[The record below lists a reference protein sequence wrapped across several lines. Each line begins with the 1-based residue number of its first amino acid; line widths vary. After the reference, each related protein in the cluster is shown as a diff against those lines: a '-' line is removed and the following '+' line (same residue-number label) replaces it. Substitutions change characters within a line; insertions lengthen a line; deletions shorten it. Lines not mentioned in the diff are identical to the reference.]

1 MNNKN
6 ILLFGSNGLV
16 GSSVK
21 KLFETD
27 ENVNLIAATRND
39 ADLFDFESTKNIIK
53 NNNPEIII
61 NSAAKVG
68 GIYANNKY
76 RTDFLLNNLKININI
91 LESCIG
97 FPDIKIINLG
107 SSCIYPLNAPNP
119 IKETSFLD
127 GKLEET
133 NSPYAIAKITAIE
146 LGKSL
151 NLQFG
156 NKVINLMP
164 TNLYGP
170 RDNFSDL
177 NSHVIPG
184 LLQRIHNAKSKNEDS
199 VDIWGSGSPL
209 REFMY
214 VDDLADAIKYVI
226 SNNIEHELL
235 NVGSGEEISIKSLAE
250 LISEIVGFN
259 GNLIFDSSMPDGNP
273 RKLLDSTLINN
284 LGWSAKT
291 SLEKGLKLTYDW
303 YVKNIT

>member
-91 LESCIG
+91 LEACIG

-259 GNLIFDSSMPDGNP
+259 GNLIFDSNMPDGNP

>member
-1 MNNKN
+1 
-6 ILLFGSNGLV
+6 
-16 GSSVK
+16 
-21 KLFETD
+21 
-27 ENVNLIAATRND
+27 
-39 ADLFDFESTKNIIK
+39 
-53 NNNPEIII
+53 
-61 NSAAKVG
+61 
-68 GIYANNKY
+68 
-76 RTDFLLNNLKININI
+76 
-91 LESCIG
+91 
-97 FPDIKIINLG
+97 
-107 SSCIYPLNAPNP
+107 
-119 IKETSFLD
+119 
-127 GKLEET
+127 
-133 NSPYAIAKITAIE
+133 
-146 LGKSL
+146 
-151 NLQFG
+151 
-156 NKVINLMP
+156 MP

-291 SLEKGLKLTYDW
+291 SLENGLKLTYDW

>member
-1 MNNKN
+1 
-6 ILLFGSNGLV
+6 
-16 GSSVK
+16 
-21 KLFETD
+21 
-27 ENVNLIAATRND
+27 
-39 ADLFDFESTKNIIK
+39 
-53 NNNPEIII
+53 
-61 NSAAKVG
+61 
-68 GIYANNKY
+68 
-76 RTDFLLNNLKININI
+76 
-91 LESCIG
+91 
-97 FPDIKIINLG
+97 
-107 SSCIYPLNAPNP
+107 
-119 IKETSFLD
+119 
-127 GKLEET
+127 
-133 NSPYAIAKITAIE
+133 
-146 LGKSL
+146 
-151 NLQFG
+151 
-156 NKVINLMP
+156 MP

-177 NSHVIPG
+177 DSHVIPG
-184 LLQRIHNAKSKNEDS
+184 LLQRIHNAKSKNESS

-226 SNNIEHELL
+226 SNNIDHELL

-250 LISEIVGFN
+250 LISEIVGYN